1 VRTNTREN
9 VRLTFDQ
16 KIGDRLQTIVD
27 SNFKLYK
34 RYADDQS
41 FGRALVDHL
50 FDKYMS
56 KRRAASDLIKLPESR
71 TLEFKSSLRWNLR
84 DEKKDPTIITYAVLK
99 TIAAFL
105 NTEGG
110 DLLIGVADDASIVG
124 IEVDKFDNAD
134 KFALHL
140 AQQVENGLGPVAASH
155 INSRVEVIDAKQVC
169 VVSCDRASAPILL
182 RWRDTEKHPDGDFF
196 YRRGPGTAALKPE
209 AANEFVAARFP
220 TAEAPYSVVRS

>member
-1 VRTNTREN
+1 MTQLDGDQALDAAVRTNTREN

-34 RYADDQS
+34 RYADDKS
-41 FGRALVDHL
+41 FGEALVDHL

-56 KRRAASDLIKLPESR
+56 KRRQAAELIKLGESR
-71 TLEFKSSLRWNLR
+71 TVEFKSSLRWNLR
-84 DEKKDPTIITYAVLK
+84 ENKKDPTIVTHAVLK

-110 DLLIGVADDASIVG
+110 DLVIGVADDASVVG

-134 KFALHL
+134 KFSLHL
-140 AQQVENGLGPVAASH
+140 AQVVENALGPVAASH
-155 INSRVEVIDAKQVC
+155 INSRVDVVDGKQVC
-169 VVSCDRASAPILL
+169 VVSCDRASGADPAEVE
-182 RWRDTEKHPDGDFF
+182 RD
-196 YRRGPGTAALKPE
+196 RE
-209 AANEFVAARFP
+209 ASAG
-220 TAEAPYSVVRS
+220 